1 MNKTPIWSR
10 NGILARVRQVASP
23 NQDARPTGACIQL
36 LVIHGI
42 SLPPGHF
49 RGSAIEKLFT
59 NRLDHDEHVS
69 FSALRGLRVSSHFL
83 IRRGGAALQFVA
95 CDRRAWHAGISTWK
109 GMNRCNDF
117 SIGIELE
124 GADHLPYTVAQYLQL
139 TRLTREILDRYP
151 IADIVGHSE
160 IAPGRQTD
168 TGSGF
173 SWEIYRSMVESRS
186 QGRPIPDFPA
196 LNT

>member
-109 GMNRCNDF
+109 GMNRCTDF
-117 SIGIELE
+117 SIGIELMNTKDDKCTGE
-124 GADHLPYTVAQYLQL
+124 QYSALKKL
-139 TRLTREILDRYP
+139 
-151 IADIVGHSE
+151 IADLKSEYKIKYVLGHNQ
-160 IAPGRQTD
+160 IAPGRKTD
-168 TGSGF
+168 PWNF
-173 SWEIYRSMVESRS
+173 DWSR
-186 QGRPIPDFPA
+186 
-196 LNT
+196 L